1 VPFALPLLQVR
12 CDYLA
17 ADRRIPLPKREFPL
31 DLPPPADLGTRADA
45 RDGVLALDGVKA
57 CLQVGAQ
64 QVRLPD
70 GPFTLEAWL
79 RGKDFKGRRGLL
91 AKTENSEYALF
102 GTDGIP
108 EFVVFLGDRYA
119 TAVRKEAPLSV
130 GKWHHLAGVF
140 DGSHVRLYVDG
151 ALAAEV
157 EAQGRRKTNGLPLFI
172 GADPNGNGAP
182 VSFFAGAIDEVRLS
196 RVARYAGPSFVPPRR
211 HEPDAD
217 TLLLLHLDSDFGPW
231 TPDASAQKAHA
242 TRRGTAHCTV
252 EAPPLAR

>member
-1 VPFALPLLQVR
+1 MPFALPMLQVR

-17 ADRRIPLPKREFPL
+17 ADRRVPLPHREFGL
-31 DLPPPADLGTRADA
+31 ELPPPADLGVQAA
-45 RDGVLALDGVKA
+45 QRDGVLALDGKAA

-64 QVRLPD
+64 QLPLPD

-102 GTDGIP
+102 GSEGVP
-108 EFVVFLGDRYA
+108 EFVVWLGDRYA
-119 TAVRKEAPLSV
+119 TATRKEPPLTV
-130 GKWHHLAGVF
+130 GKWHHLAGVY
-140 DGSHVRLYVDG
+140 DGTNVRLYVDG

-157 EAQGRRKTNGLPLFI
+157 AAQGKRKTNKLPLFI
-172 GADPNGNGAP
+172 GADPNKGGAP
-182 VSFFAGAIDEVRLS
+182 GSFFEGAMDEVRLS

-211 HEPDAD
+211 HEADAD

-231 TPDASAQKAHA
+231 TPDASPQKAHA

-252 EAPPLAR
+252 EAPGLAR